1 MEKEM
6 ETRMKKTS
14 VLMVV
19 AVGLM
24 LIQCGC
30 ESEGVVKTGF
40 LTDYSRLLAESDVS
54 LRYINRQA
62 LARYSNF
69 IVDPVEVHFHR
80 GAKAIEQR
88 TAGKLTQQDMADLTN
103 YMHSRIVKA
112 VQDSGNNVAYQPAAG
127 VARIRAALTDI
138 DRSTAAS
145 LLPQAKLI
153 GAGIGGASMEAE
165 VVDSMTGEQIGA
177 VVESKKGSRMPFA
190 NLGKWDAA
198 KQVID
203 DWAKR
208 LQKRLEEVR

>member
-1 MEKEM
+1 
-6 ETRMKKTS
+6 MKKTMTKTS

-24 LIQCGC
+24 LMQSGCG
-30 ESEGVVKTGF
+30 SKNVVRTGF
-40 LTDYSRLLAESDVS
+40 LTDYSRLSKESDTS
-54 LRYINRQA
+54 LRHLNKRA
-62 LARYSNF
+62 LAKYSNF

-80 GAKAIEQR
+80 GAKAIEHR
-88 TAGKLTQQDMADLTN
+88 TKGKLTQRKVTDLTN
-103 YMHSRIVKA
+103 YMHARIVKA
-112 VQDSGNNVAYQPAAG
+112 VEDSGSRIAYQPAAG
-127 VARIRAALTDI
+127 VARLRVALTDI

-145 LLPQAKLI
+145 LLPQAKLA

-165 VVDSMTGEQIGA
+165 IVDSMTGEQIGA

-190 NLGKWDAA
+190 NLGEWDAA

-208 LQKRLEEVR
+208 LQKRLEEAR